1 MHLNNEACIIR
12 NIKTINN
19 QNQGKNTTMLKKI
32 TTDKIELV
40 YITNNG
46 EEITQPLNN
55 LIETGTLIDPDTEE
69 DLNINHVL
77 IYDKNTHQADTE
89 KTQLIYID
97 ETGNEHAQYVSEIP
111 HNGTLIDPTTEE
123 DMEITYI
130 LHDMK

>member
-1 MHLNNEACIIR
+1 
-12 NIKTINN
+12 
-19 QNQGKNTTMLKKI
+19 MLKKF

-46 EEITQPLNN
+46 EEIKQPLNN

-97 ETGNEHAQYVSEIP
+97 ETGNEHTQYVSEVP

-123 DMEITYI
+123 DMEITYV
-130 LHDMK
+130 LYNMK